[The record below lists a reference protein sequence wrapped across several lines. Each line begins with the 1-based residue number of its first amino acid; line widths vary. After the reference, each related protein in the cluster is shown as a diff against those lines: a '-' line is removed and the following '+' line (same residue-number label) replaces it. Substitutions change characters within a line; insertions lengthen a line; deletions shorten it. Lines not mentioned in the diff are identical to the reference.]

1 MVNWCKPYQLNWAM
15 AVRLISHIN
24 ALVLLLYIYRLYL
37 LCLENNIGKFTTN
50 NNIKKGISTCGSFAC
65 ICGLCAWVDLLR
77 AFVDCV
83 CECGSLACICGRI
96 WYCFHSIMLHH
107 MSVLWHHCSFNT
119 LLIVTKTFCIKYINN
134 VGLQVPVI
142 TSKLVAVYNTFLE
155 IESSIILKRKLLN
168 YFKRF
173 ILT

>member
-1 MVNWCKPYQLNWAM
+1 M

-65 ICGLCAWVDLLR
+65 ICGLCVRVWISRVHLWEDLIL
-77 AFVDCV
+77 F
-83 CECGSLACICGRI
+83 SLHNAPS
-96 WYCFHSIMLHH
+96 HVSPVA
-107 MSVLWHHCSFNT
+107 S
-119 LLIVTKTFCIKYINN
+119 LLLQHITSIVTKTFCIKYINN

-155 IESSIILKRKLLN
+155 I
-168 YFKRF
+168 
-173 ILT
+173 